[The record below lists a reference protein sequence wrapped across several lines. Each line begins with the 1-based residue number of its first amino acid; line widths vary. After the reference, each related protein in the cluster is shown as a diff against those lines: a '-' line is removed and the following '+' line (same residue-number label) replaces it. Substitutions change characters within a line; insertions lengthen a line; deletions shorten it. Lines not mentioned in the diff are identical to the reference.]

1 MPPRWKTAVVVWL
14 AIYPTITLVLWL
26 AGPSIASWPLG
37 LRTLAI
43 TVVVVPLMVYVLIPV
58 FQRLLRPW
66 LRPPRQQTVT
76 DPEDK

>member
-43 TVVVVPLMVYVLIPV
+43 TVVVVPLMVYLLIHA

-66 LRPPRQQTVT
+66 LRPPRQQAVT

>member
-1 MPPRWKTAVVVWL
+1 MPRWKTAIVVWL

-26 AGPSIASWPLG
+26 AGPSLASWPLT

-43 TVVVVPLMVYVLIPV
+43 TAVVVPLMVYLLMPA

-66 LRPPRQQTVT
+66 LRPSHQQAVT
-76 DPEDK
+76 GPEE

>member
-1 MPPRWKTAVVVWL
+1 MPPRWKTAIVVWL

-26 AGPSIASWPLG
+26 AGPRIAGWPLA

-43 TVVVVPLMVYVLIPV
+43 TAVVVPLMVYLLMPA

-66 LRPPRQQTVT
+66 LRPPNEQAVA